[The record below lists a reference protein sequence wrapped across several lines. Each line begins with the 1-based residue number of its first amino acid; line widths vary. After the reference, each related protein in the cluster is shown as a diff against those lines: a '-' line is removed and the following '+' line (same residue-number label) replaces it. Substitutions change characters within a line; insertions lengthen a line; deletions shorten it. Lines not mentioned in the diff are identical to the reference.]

1 MDLRTSGW
9 QDHPGGSF
17 ASVNNTPT
25 GNMAVVNAAGALDPT
40 FSLQDGVIIGTG
52 HAVLQA
58 DGKVICNARNPYY
71 GLLRIDTSGQVD
83 PTLSRSYGSSEVL
96 FTLDPTGK
104 IVVAGTIF
112 NEPFSERL
120 LNDAGSEVLVPEGGG
135 WKWQR
140 SGSVAAVNQ
149 VVFDCFDGVAWS
161 APVNGT
167 KTSDGWIY
175 SGPVPG
181 RGVLRARGTTI
192 QSKHAGTAQQLVNLG
207 ASEGD
212 LVVSLKNGEK
222 VASGLGNNV
231 PFPTVL
237 ENHTRDMQFRVSN
250 EGDGILDGIALE
262 ISGANASAFRIIGD
276 PARQL
281 APGDSTVFVIR
292 FNGVGKGETQAEFSI
307 TSNDPH
313 KPEHTFVI
321 IGKVGTTLTPTF
333 YSADDV
339 SLVIN
344 RFDGSTL
351 YFGSLSLKYPPLPG
365 TVLTVVDSGNTP
377 VQPFSDLPPGSV
389 VTANY
394 DGVTYSFLAGYNG
407 SDNGTDIILSL
418 IGDGTF
424 DQAWG
429 DNGLVGS
436 GPSAVR
442 SGDGQLVVWS
452 NLGGQTKL
460 VRFRVDGTLDPL
472 FNPPPIDIPSPMVIQ
487 PDGKVLIGKN
497 RLNWNGSIDQSYV
510 PPQGIV
516 QPLAML
522 DDGRIL
528 VECETASMGSPR
540 ILRRLFQDGSID
552 PTFVDGLPASGSYT
566 DGVELLPDG
575 KMLVFGSS
583 IQLTRLFPDGS
594 VDPTFQSEASAEFVS
609 VQTDGKILV
618 AKRYTGNTKEDSRN
632 FVRLLEDGSVDA
644 SYVSQGNSQRPYFD
658 GRVTRAMMQGD
669 GKIVVTGSFT
679 SVNGQPRLRSARL
692 FADGS
697 LDPSF
702 RSDINGSAT
711 AIVGNEDGAMI
722 IVGGMTAHSGNPVNY
737 LSKTVPANV
746 ASSVISRNGAVIQ
759 WLRAG
764 SVPEFRSVI
773 VEKFSPGASSW
784 TFVGSANR
792 ISGGWSIES
801 QTIESE
807 ATVRMSGETGQGRVD
822 AYVYGQSA
830 TPELVLDYRGTIIPN
845 ASGVVDIGEGPVEL
859 QRTFQVIVANSGG
872 NVLDGISAS
881 ISGPHAEDFSI
892 EAAPEEKL
900 EPGGQTGIVIKA
912 APGAVGARSATL
924 TVLSSDPLV
933 PVYSIELRSEGTM
946 DLSPCFSS
954 PGEIPFSATEFTA
967 TGKAFGNL
975 SLGFAPASRTVL
987 TVVDL
992 QGTNPISGRL
1002 DDLPHG
1008 KVIEAEY
1015 EGTIYRFL
1023 VNYKGGSGNDLVLHL
1038 IEPGLIDPT
1047 FSADINDGVV
1057 AVAIQPDGKVLIGG
1071 SFTTIAGRPAR
1082 RIARLNRDGSHDGTF
1097 KAGVNGFV
1105 EGVAVQGDGKI
1116 LVSGA
1121 FTEASGEERR
1131 GIVRFLPDGR
1141 VDPSFQ
1147 CNAGPIVNRLLILNS
1162 GKILIGG
1169 RIDEVNGTAVKNL
1182 VLLNGDGS
1190 MDSSFACNVEATSGT
1205 AAVYAMTEL
1214 SDGNLLIGGTFSRVG
1229 GISGVLK
1236 PFLAICCLYR

>member
-1 MDLRTSGW
+1 MFHAASISGLFASLLLSIISGGSISSAAPGDVDPGFEIVPDIARSALVTTPDGGFMAIRGKPEKYGHQGIPDVGFSGSDTLFSAILAAGSDGGCVVAGRRFLYGDLVSGAFAFDRTGKQTERFFGPLTGEPTAFAVQADGKVLLGWSNSSKTSHQLKRYLSDGTEDPTFSAAVDGECKAITIRGDGGYLIGGKFTTVSGQPRSKAVMLHPDGALNPAFVADCTGGDVEW
-9 QDHPGGSF
+9 IFERQDGKIILGGSF

-292 FNGVGKGETQAEFSI
+292 FNGVGEGETQAEFSI

-552 PTFVDGLPASGSYT
+552 PTFVDGLPVSGSYT

-644 SYVSQGNSQRPYFD
+644 SSYP
-658 GRVTRAMMQGD
+658 
-669 GKIVVTGSFT
+669 K
-679 SVNGQPRLRSARL
+679 
-692 FADGS
+692 
-697 LDPSF
+697 
-702 RSDINGSAT
+702 AT
-711 AIVGNEDGAMI
+711 AKD
-722 IVGGMTAHSGNPVNY
+722 
-737 LSKTVPANV
+737 
-746 ASSVISRNGAVIQ
+746 
-759 WLRAG
+759 
-764 SVPEFRSVI
+764 
-773 VEKFSPGASSW
+773 
-784 TFVGSANR
+784 
-792 ISGGWSIES
+792 
-801 QTIESE
+801 
-807 ATVRMSGETGQGRVD
+807 
-822 AYVYGQSA
+822 
-830 TPELVLDYRGTIIPN
+830 
-845 ASGVVDIGEGPVEL
+845 
-859 QRTFQVIVANSGG
+859 
-872 NVLDGISAS
+872 
-881 ISGPHAEDFSI
+881 
-892 EAAPEEKL
+892 
-900 EPGGQTGIVIKA
+900 
-912 APGAVGARSATL
+912 
-924 TVLSSDPLV
+924 
-933 PVYSIELRSEGTM
+933 
-946 DLSPCFSS
+946 
-954 PGEIPFSATEFTA
+954 
-967 TGKAFGNL
+967 
-975 SLGFAPASRTVL
+975 
-987 TVVDL
+987 
-992 QGTNPISGRL
+992 PISM
-1002 DDLPHG
+1002 
-1008 KVIEAEY
+1008 
-1015 EGTIYRFL
+1015 
-1023 VNYKGGSGNDLVLHL
+1023 
-1038 IEPGLIDPT
+1038 
-1047 FSADINDGVV
+1047 
-1057 AVAIQPDGKVLIGG
+1057 AV
-1071 SFTTIAGRPAR
+1071 
-1082 RIARLNRDGSHDGTF
+1082 
-1097 KAGVNGFV
+1097 
-1105 EGVAVQGDGKI
+1105 
-1116 LVSGA
+1116 
-1121 FTEASGEERR
+1121 
-1131 GIVRFLPDGR
+1131 
-1141 VDPSFQ
+1141 
-1147 CNAGPIVNRLLILNS
+1147 
-1162 GKILIGG
+1162 
-1169 RIDEVNGTAVKNL
+1169 
-1182 VLLNGDGS
+1182 
-1190 MDSSFACNVEATSGT
+1190 
-1205 AAVYAMTEL
+1205 
-1214 SDGNLLIGGTFSRVG
+1214 
-1229 GISGVLK
+1229 
-1236 PFLAICCLYR
+1236 